1 MVIESILRNTRDG
14 ISLFFIVNVF
24 NICYNYTRGD
34 IMFGK
39 KNDNKE
45 IDRKKLN
52 ELISLSR
59 NVVKILYVLLIVL
72 GLYALIMLTKEIKV
86 FDFIVVILK
95 VIAPLFIGFIIAWL
109 FDPLVKWLQKKGLR
123 RSIGTGITYII
134 LLGFIAL
141 VIGGLIPLLSEQL
154 NEFVKVIP
162 NIIDNSKSFI
172 DRIVEKFS
180 VIDGL
185 DVDSFKKEIFDKIVL
200 FSTNLTSEL
209 PSLLVIFVRKLFSG
223 MGSIIVGLVIG
234 FYLLMSFDNVN
245 ETLITLFPKKIQR
258 NTNEI
263 IYEVNSSLRKFVIG
277 AALDALLIFIVSSIV
292 FAIIGL
298 KAPFLFAL
306 FCALT
311 NMIPYAGPYIGGIP
325 AVIVGFSQS
334 PTVGILTL
342 LAIVVIQFLEGN
354 FIQPMVM
361 SKTTKLHPVTIMIG
375 LLIFGHFWGII
386 GMFISTPIIAS
397 GKAIFTYFD
406 DKYNLLKVDNEEE

>member
-1 MVIESILRNTRDG
+1 MV
-14 ISLFFIVNVF
+14 
-24 NICYNYTRGD
+24 
-34 IMFGK
+34 FGK
-39 KNDNKE
+39 KKDDVKE

-59 NVVKILYVLLIVL
+59 NVVKILYVLLIVI
-72 GLYALIMLTKEIKV
+72 GVYAVIMLTKEIQI
-86 FDFIVVILK
+86 FHFLIVIIK

-123 RSIGTGITYII
+123 RSIGTTVTYLI
-134 LLGFIAL
+134 LIGFIVL
-141 VIGGLIPLLSEQL
+141 VMGGLIPLLSEQL
-154 NEFVKVIP
+154 NEFIKTIP
-162 NIIDNSKSFI
+162 DIIDSSKSVI
-172 DRIVEKFS
+172 DQMVQRFS

-185 DVDSFKKEIFDKIVL
+185 DVDAFRKEIFDKIVI
-200 FSTNLTSEL
+200 FSTNLTSQL
-209 PSLLVIFVRKLFSG
+209 PSLLVAFVKDVFSG

-234 FYLLMSFDNVN
+234 FYLLMSFDNIN

-263 IYEVNSSLRKFVIG
+263 IYEVNNSLRKFVVG
-277 AALDALLIFIVSSIV
+277 AGLDALLIFVVSSICFTV
-292 FAIIGL
+292 IGL

-311 NMIPYAGPYIGGIP
+311 NLIPYAGPYIGGIP
-325 AVIVGFSQS
+325 AVIVGFSQN

-342 LAIVVIQFLEGN
+342 LSIVIIQFLEGN

-386 GMFISTPIIAS
+386 GMFISTPIIS
-397 GKAIFTYFD
+397 SCKAIFTYFD
-406 DKYNLLKVDNEEE
+406 DKYNLLKFRDEEE